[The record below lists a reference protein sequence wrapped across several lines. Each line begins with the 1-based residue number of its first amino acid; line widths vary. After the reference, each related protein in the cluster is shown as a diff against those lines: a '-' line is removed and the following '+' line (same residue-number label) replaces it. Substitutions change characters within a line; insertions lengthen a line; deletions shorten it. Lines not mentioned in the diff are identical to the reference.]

1 MVFEQE
7 IKAAVAAAFERI
19 YGQSIDPES
28 LVCQATRKEFPG
40 DLTLVV
46 FGLAKIAGQ
55 APDAVGKA
63 LSDALPGL
71 SPAIRSCNVVKGFLN
86 IELHDSFWLDRYS
99 AVWADGSFFRHTRPE
114 SNPAHPVLV
123 EYSSPNTNKPLHLG
137 HIRNNLLGYS
147 VAELL
152 KAVGWPVMKV
162 NLVNDRGIHICKSML
177 AWQKSGLGE
186 TPESGGLKGDH
197 LVGKYYVEFDR
208 MYKAE
213 IDELMNSGVGEE
225 VAKRDAPVMQ
235 EAREMLRKW
244 ESGDPEVMELWKK
257 MNGWVYDGFAQTY
270 ALLGV
275 DFDRTYYESDM
286 YLLGKTLVEEGLSNG
301 VFFRKTDGSVWV
313 DLTDEG
319 LDQKLLLRGDG
330 TSVYITQDLGTAKK
344 RFDETNFSRLIY
356 VVGNE
361 QDYHFK
367 VLKLILKKMGF
378 SWWDRLHHLSYNMVD
393 LPSGKMKSRE
403 GTVVDADDLMH
414 EMIGEAGR
422 ITRELGKIENFESDE
437 AEKLY
442 KSIGLGALK
451 YFILKVDPEK
461 RMLFNPAESI
471 DFNGHTGPF
480 IQYTYARIR
489 SVIRKASSI
498 DNLRD
503 FAGFDLRNHADRMND
518 REREVLK
525 CILQY
530 SDELEESAA
539 RFSPAVMANYAY
551 DLAKIFN
558 QFYHECP
565 IVDLQ
570 QCDTSLF
577 RLRLCWDVSEVIR
590 HCMSLLG
597 ISVPEKM

>member
-1 MVFEQE
+1 MVFEHE
-7 IKAAVAAAFERI
+7 IKGIVAGAFQGI
-19 YGQSIDPES
+19 YGKQLDPQQV
-28 LVCQATRKEFPG
+28 VCQATRKEFPG
-40 DLTLVV
+40 DITVVV
-46 FGLAKIAGQ
+46 FGLAKTAGSS
-55 APDAVGKA
+55 PDAVGKA
-63 LSDALPGL
+63 LAEALPAL
-71 SPAIRSCNVVKGFLN
+71 HPAIRACNVVKGFLN
-86 IELHDSFWLDRYS
+86 IELQEAFWLDMYS
-99 AVWADGSFFRHTRPE
+99 NALSGPSFLRHRRAEADPSQ
-114 SNPAHPVLV
+114 PVLV

-177 AWQKSGLGE
+177 AWKKSGLDE

-213 IDELMNSGVGEE
+213 IDEMVGQGIGEE
-225 VAKRDAPVMQ
+225 EAKRDAPCML

-244 ESGDPEVMELWKK
+244 EAGDSEVMGLWKK
-257 MNGWVYDGFAQTY
+257 MNGWVYEGFALTY
-270 ALLGV
+270 NLLGV

-286 YLLGKTLVEEGLSNG
+286 YLLGKTVVEEGLSKG
-301 VFFRKTDGSVWV
+301 VFYQKQDGSVWV
-313 DLTDEG
+313 DLSDDG

-344 RFDETNFSRLIY
+344 RFEETGFSRLIY

-367 VLKLILKKMGF
+367 VLKLILKKLGY

-414 EMIGEAGR
+414 EMIDEAGR
-422 ITRELGKIENFESDE
+422 ITRELGKIENFESNE
-437 AEKLY
+437 AEQLY
-442 KSIGLGALK
+442 QSIGLGALK

-489 SVIRKASSI
+489 SVIKKAI
-498 DNLRD
+498 AYDQLRD
-503 FAGFDLRNHADRMND
+503 FAGFDIRSAADRLNE

-525 CILQY
+525 CVLRY
-530 SDELEESAA
+530 GDELEEAAA
-539 RFSPAVMANYAY
+539 RFSPAVMANYVY
-551 DLAKIFN
+551 ELAKIFN

-565 IVDLQ
+565 IVDMQ
-570 QCDTSLF
+570 QPETSML
-577 RLRLCWDVSEVIR
+577 RLRLCRDVAEVIR
-590 HCMSLLG
+590 NSMSLLG
-597 ISVPEKM
+597 IRVPEKM